1 MIASIHSLVLRISCF
16 ALLLPTGWSWGVLD
30 WVEDTVS
37 DGVDWVEDAADN
49 AADALCDPNNQG
61 SCGGHRQ
68 PACIFPCD
76 PCDNGKEEIRMSAE
90 QTAIVLVAGG
100 QTPCKAEGNGCTSG
114 AVTNVCVEGVNDEKK
129 ERLAAQ
135 HRLDYTAPLDQV
147 TWVGTHNSYAAT
159 DQGFNEYANHKK
171 GPKVQLEAGF
181 RVLNYDLHNLG
192 DDDPV
197 LCHDGTEQELF
208 CRSLSGGHEE
218 PFSWGLNQIKSFLD
232 SNDGEVILLVLE
244 DYFDDNVGTG
254 SKANLQDEARK
265 KAVENIAAIL
275 GPKVYSPEKHH
286 NLKSSGGYPSDPQ
299 GRCNKAQ
306 LPFSTL
312 TKQEILDGATTNS
325 AIVIITPQAS
335 YDNGE
340 ITRYSSCC
348 TCSGDSINWRKWVWE
363 VPNNN
368 IDTYAGGSGLK
379 SPNSS
384 DRPQGRMLGIFEDR
398 AFNKANMIFNPG
410 NLKFL
415 MEKLPHMVGL
425 DYAVIYDRYDDFLWS
440 WGENEPASSSTG
452 KHCAVFQETNWKA
465 VKCTEKYK
473 VACWKEGTNNWKV
486 TSTTQSFD
494 SNIGNQ
500 CQNEFGDGWKFRMP
514 YNAFQNKELKQAAN
528 GQDVFIPYKR
538 ENGSWTDQCGPD
550 GKWCLSTATPS
561 TTPTHTPTASPTSS
575 PTATPTSS
583 PTASPTSSPTTTP
596 TASPTSSPTIGCDET
611 VTKKCI
617 IVCPQIEASGCIPTA
632 NQDPYNIPSACYQ
645 MLYVA
650 QANGCLYQS
659 FVIPN
664 DTPDIL
670 PAANPDPN
678 QDPNPDPT
686 SKTDVFRKKRGGR
699 RLGDTQE
706 GLPTVA
712 HKEELKRVR
721 KVARN

>member
-286 NLKSSGGYPSDPQ
+286 NLNSSGGYPSDPQ

-452 KHCAVFQETNWKA
+452 NDCAVLNEYDANSGAFAWKA
-465 VKCTEKYK
+465 TACNEQYN
-473 VACWKEGTNNWKV
+473 VACWKEGSDSWKV
-486 TSTTQSFD
+486 TSTTHSFD
-494 SNIGNQ
+494 SNIGNA
-500 CQNEFGDGWKFRMP
+500 CREEYGPGWKFRMP
-514 YNAFQNKELKQAAN
+514 YNAFQNKSLKQAAETTGATN
-528 GQDVFIPYKR
+528 IYIPYKR
-538 ENGSWTDQCGPD
+538 EGSSWTDQCGPN
-550 GKWCLSTATPS
+550 GCSVPTAAPTTAPTTTPTASPSATPTATPTAS
-561 TTPTHTPTASPTSS
+561 PTSRPTASPTSS
-575 PTATPTSS
+575 PTAY
-583 PTASPTSSPTTTP
+583 PTASPSTSPTYMVT
-596 TASPTSSPTIGCDET
+596 GCKGRG
-611 VTKKCI
+611 VSCRR
-617 IVCPQIEASGCIPTA
+617 VCLDIEARDCIYQA
-632 NQDPYNIPSACYQ
+632 EQDPYNVGPRCSR
-645 MLYVA
+645 LLR
-650 QANGCLYQS
+650 QAERYGCLVES
-659 FVIPN
+659 SV
-664 DTPDIL
+664 TPE
-670 PAANPDPN
+670 A
-678 QDPNPDPT
+678 T
-686 SKTDVFRKKRGGR
+686 STNAFGMMGGMM
-699 RLGDTQE
+699 
-706 GLPTVA
+706 V
-712 HKEELKRVR
+712 
-721 KVARN
+721 